1 MSGRVIPSLVGMGND
16 FIGETFRDI
25 FTNISNRQTIYSC
38 FETIFFFFFFFF
50 KCKAEIIKA
59 SFEIPKEGI
68 QLGRYLPHPGWSV
81 SLESFVPQQSL
92 CSCSVHSVL
101 FACTGMVELGNSTE

>member
-1 MSGRVIPSLVGMGND
+1 MISSVKHSEIFLQISA
-16 FIGETFRDI
+16 IGKPYI
-25 FTNISNRQTIYSC
+25 HVLKLYS
-38 FETIFFFFFFFF
+38 FFFFF